1 MLGDLQEIDARL
13 EPAASCQ
20 RRRDVVEPRLMDL
33 VDDDRAA
40 GEAVTAADFDVR
52 ALPDAHRAADL
63 AVDDALVKPPLK
75 KHLRVRAALRE

>member
-1 MLGDLQEIDARL
+1 
-13 EPAASCQ
+13 
-20 RRRDVVEPRLMDL
+20 MDL